1 MKRAEQKC
9 RGLPDQTNRCTL
21 KSALM
26 YVAMLQNFATSSG
39 IKLFLLPTT
48 NTSYA
53 QGASSVSWRIL
64 GLCTDA
70 TLPCLALPQASDIP
84 KPCQEPTQKRTGPTH
99 GLCGLLSCASMRM
112 CMSYARRL
120 KSFLSV
126 RSPIL
131 FRHSSHCRIIYIF
144 SATQQ

>member
-9 RGLPDQTNRCTL
+9 RGLPDQTNCCTL

-26 YVAMLQNFATSSG
+26 YVAMLQKIATSSG

-53 QGASSVSWRIL
+53 QGASNVSWRIL

-70 TLPCLALPQASDIP
+70 ILPCLAPPQASDIP
-84 KPCQEPTQKRTGPTH
+84 KPCQEPTRKMYRSHTWP
-99 GLCGLLSCASMRM
+99 LWFA
-112 CMSYARRL
+112 
-120 KSFLSV
+120 FLRFNADV
-126 RSPIL
+126 YELRSAPQEL
-131 FRHSSHCRIIYIF
+131 PQRAEPHPFLAQQSLPHHIYF
-144 SATQQ
+144 